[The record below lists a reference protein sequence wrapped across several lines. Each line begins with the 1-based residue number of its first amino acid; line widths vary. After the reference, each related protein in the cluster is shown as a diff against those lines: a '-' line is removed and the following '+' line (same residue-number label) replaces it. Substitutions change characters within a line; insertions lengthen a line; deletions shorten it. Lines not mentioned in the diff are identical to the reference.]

1 MITKLSFTTLGTYSI
16 LATVAA
22 AQSATSRE
30 IDTRVWAPVS
40 AAVARDDLAAL
51 GPLYH
56 AAAVVVTPSG
66 TARIQAK
73 VKQWA
78 DDANAAKKQG
88 IKATVEFRF
97 TWRQDDANSAFETG
111 MFKYTQTD
119 RSGVA
124 KSRYIPME

>member
-1 MITKLSFTTLGTYSI
+1 MITKLSFTTIGTYSI

-56 AAAVVVTPSG
+56 PAAVVVTPSG

-73 VKQWA
+73 VKQW
-78 DDANAAKKQG
+78 
-88 IKATVEFRF
+88 V
-97 TWRQDDANSAFETG
+97 DDANSTAADLDSITHPDEQAWAQERASVLI
-111 MFKYTQTD
+111 Y
-119 RSGVA
+119 
-124 KSRYIPME
+124 